1 MIIKIHNGICAKC
14 NQPFSKEIK
23 WGHIPK
29 FCSRVCSNSRSHSKD
44 TIEKMS
50 EWAKSNPRGVA
61 AYKNIKTSANTKD
74 PNKWITIE
82 CPTCK
87 LPFEKY
93 KSETSRKYC
102 SSKCRVSGGYRK
114 ESFRH
119 GIKGYYCNIHCD
131 STWELAFL
139 IYHLDHNNDIQRHPV
154 QRTYI
159 DVSGDHRNYYPDF
172 KVNGKLYEI
181 KGRLTDNDLCKI
193 QCNPDVILLTE
204 NELQP
209 IFNYVCHTYN
219 VSKSNIRKLYHI
231 FDKSG
236 SPTGN

>member
-1 MIIKIHNGICAKC
+1 MSVKMHHGTCAKC
-14 NQPFSKEIK
+14 NVTFTKEIK
-23 WGHIPK
+23 YGYIPK
-29 FCSRVCSNSRSHSKD
+29 FCSRLCSNSRVQTTENNYKRSVF
-44 TIEKMS
+44 
-50 EWAKSNPRGVA
+50 AKNNPTGVGLG
-61 AYKNIKTSANTKD
+61 KIRNSSNTKNPD
-74 PNKWITIE
+74 LWENVL
-82 CPTCK
+82 CPTCCSNF
-87 LPFEKY
+87 LKY
-93 KSETSRKYC
+93 KSDKVRKYC
-102 SSKCRVSGGYRK
+102 SFKCRVTGGYRK

-119 GIKGYYCNIHCD
+119 GIKGYYHNIHCD

-159 DVSGDHRNYYPDF
+159 NVSGDCRNYYPDF
-172 KVNGKLYEI
+172 KVNGMLYEI

-209 IFNYVCHTYN
+209 IFNYVCYTYN
-219 VSKSNIRKLYHI
+219 VSRSNIRKLYHI
-231 FDKSG
+231 LDKSG